1 LADPKDEKKF
11 FRCSNGY
18 LISMECAPGTIYE
31 YKGKCVFKNR
41 IDCTEK
47 DDLKADP
54 NDPTKFFRCSNGKL

>member
-1 LADPKDEKKF
+1 
-11 FRCSNGY
+11 
-18 LISMECAPGTIYE
+18 MECAPGTIYE